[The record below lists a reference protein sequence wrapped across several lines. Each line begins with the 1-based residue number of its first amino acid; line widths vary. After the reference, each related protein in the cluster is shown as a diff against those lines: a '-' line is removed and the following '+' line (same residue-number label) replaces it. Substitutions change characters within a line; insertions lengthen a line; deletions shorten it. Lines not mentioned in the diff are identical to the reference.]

1 MNRVLQ
7 PNEQL
12 IAIGRLHWII
22 YGSAMVLV
30 ALALAAFAY
39 GIRFPES
46 RVIFWAAAAV
56 LLVFGLALAFRAW
69 FEQWITE
76 IAVTDLRVIYKTG
89 FIRRRTSEMNMSK
102 VESVTVDQTML
113 GRLLGYGTVHIR
125 GTGEGIEHL
134 HRIAS
139 PLELRNAIVAR

>member
-1 MNRVLQ
+1 VLQ
-7 PNEQL
+7 PNEQVV
-12 IAIGRLHWII
+12 AIGRLHWII
-22 YGSAMVLV
+22 YGSAIALLALAVAGFVCGMAIPESRQIMWLV
-30 ALALAAFAY
+30 ALILVGVAAL
-39 GIRFPES
+39 
-46 RVIFWAAAAV
+46 
-56 LLVFGLALAFRAW
+56 LTFRAW

-76 IAVTDLRVIYKTG
+76 IAVTDMRVIFKTG

-102 VESVTVDQTML
+102 VESVTVNQSML

-139 PLELRNAIVAR
+139 PLEFRTAIIAR